1 MRPAWD
7 APRTRSASQS
17 GSCPDAKEQVSRVV
31 KRLEMTTATALGPSV
46 DVGTDVLDRA
56 RRGDQEAFAA
66 VIRHYDPGLRALA
79 YRLLEDRDLM
89 DDALQEAYVKAFRGL
104 PRFHGH
110 SKLGTWL
117 YRIVY
122 NACLDELKRPSRR
135 QDVPYEDVGDAP
147 APWTDPGEAAAR
159 RGELGEALARL
170 APEERAAV
178 ILVDAQGFDY
188 REAARILDIPEGTV
202 ASRLSRARASL
213 RAALGGDGA

>member
-1 MRPAWD
+1 
-7 APRTRSASQS
+7 
-17 GSCPDAKEQVSRVV
+17 
-31 KRLEMTTATALGPSV
+31 MTTATALGPSL
-46 DVGTDVLDRA
+46 DVGTDVVDRA

-104 PRFHGH
+104 PRFRGQA
-110 SKLGTWL
+110 KLGTWL

-122 NACLDELKRPSRR
+122 NACLDELKRPTRR
-135 QDVPYEDVGDAP
+135 QDVPCEDVHDAP
-147 APWTDPGEAAAR
+147 APWTDPGEAVAR
-159 RGELGEALARL
+159 RGDLAEALARL

-188 REAARILDIPEGTV
+188 REAARVLDVPEGTIG
-202 ASRLSRARASL
+202 SRLSRARASL
-213 RAALGGDGA
+213 RTELGGDAA